1 MKCKKKSMNQNIV
14 DDMMISYIIIERFI
28 YFKKRGKET
37 AEGFF
42 PDRRDICS
50 VMDVGFR
57 IVLRANSPVEKLRVV
72 MTFSLSCFV
81 KRKIISES

>member
-1 MKCKKKSMNQNIV
+1 MNQNIV

-28 YFKKRGKET
+28 YFKKRSKET
-37 AEGFF
+37 AEGFL
-42 PDRRDICS
+42 PGRRDICS
-50 VMDVGFR
+50 VMDVDFR
-57 IVLRANSPVEKLRVV
+57 IVVRMNSLVKKLRIV